1 MTAALPKVF
10 LLAGPT
16 CSGKTALA
24 LEIAAQLPVEI
35 ISVDSTQVYRGLD
48 IGAAKPSAEL
58 RARVPHHLLDIRDP
72 SDPYDAGAF
81 VSDAVRL
88 AAEISARGRWPL
100 LVGGTMLY
108 FRALLQG
115 LATLPAANSAVR
127 AQLDAEAIFK
137 GWPALHA
144 ELAQI
149 DSAAAA
155 RIHPNDPQRIQ
166 RALEVYRVSGKP
178 ISVWQQESTRP
189 APVQVLRRWV
199 LMPVDRAQLH
209 ARIAERFEQMLH
221 AGFVD
226 EVRQLRERGDLHADL
241 PAIRSVGYRQ
251 FWQLLSDHPRPDTE
265 QVAAALQESIAAT
278 RQLARRQM
286 TWINADPDWLRLPVN
301 GAADIPRLA
310 CELAH
315 DMAASGTPC

>member
-1 MTAALPKVF
+1 MTAAVPKVF

-24 LEIAAQLPVEI
+24 LEIAARLPVEI

-48 IGAAKPSAEL
+48 IGAAKPSAAV
-58 RARVPHHLLDIRDP
+58 RAGVPHHLIDIRDP

-88 AAEISARGRWPL
+88 AAEITARGRWPL

-115 LATLPAANSAVR
+115 LASLPAANSAVR

-137 GWPALHA
+137 GWPAMHA

-166 RALEVYRVSGKP
+166 RALEVYRLSGKP

-199 LMPVDRAQLH
+199 LMPVDRLQLH
-209 ARIAERFEQMLH
+209 ARIAERFQQMLRE
-221 AGFVD
+221 GFLD
-226 EVRQLRERGDLHADL
+226 EVRRLRARADLHADL
-241 PAIRSVGYRQ
+241 PAMRAVGYRQ
-251 FWQLLSDHPRPDTE
+251 FWQLLSDHPNPDAE

-278 RQLARRQM
+278 RQLARRQL
-286 TWINADPDWLRLPVN
+286 TWINADLDWLRLPVN
-301 GAADIPRLA
+301 DGADIPRLA

-315 DMAASGTPC
+315 DMAALGTPC

>member
-1 MTAALPKVF
+1 
-10 LLAGPT
+10 
-16 CSGKTALA
+16 
-24 LEIAAQLPVEI
+24 
-35 ISVDSTQVYRGLD
+35 
-48 IGAAKPSAEL
+48 
-58 RARVPHHLLDIRDP
+58 
-72 SDPYDAGAF
+72 
-81 VSDAVRL
+81 
-88 AAEISARGRWPL
+88 
-100 LVGGTMLY
+100 MLY

-144 ELAQI
+144 ELAQV
-149 DSAAAA
+149 DRAAAA

-178 ISVWQQESTRP
+178 ISAWQQESTRP

-199 LMPVDRAQLH
+199 LMPTDRALLH
-209 ARIAERFEQMLH
+209 ARIAERFQQMLRE
-221 AGFVD
+221 GFVE
-226 EVRQLRERGDLHADL
+226 EVRRLRERGDMHADL

-251 FWQLLSDHPRPDTE
+251 FWQLLADHPDPGTE
-265 QVAAALQESIAAT
+265 QVTAALQESIAAT

-286 TWINADPDWLRLPVN
+286 TWINADPDWQRLPVHD
-301 GAADIPRLA
+301 AADISRLA

>member
-1 MTAALPKVF
+1 MTGTLPKVF

-48 IGAAKPSAEL
+48 IGAAKPSAAV
-58 RARVPHHLLDIRDP
+58 RAGVPHHLIDVRDP

-88 AAEISARGRWPL
+88 AGEITARGRWPL

-108 FRALLQG
+108 YRALLQG

-127 AQLDAEAIFK
+127 AQLDAEAMFK

-144 ELAQI
+144 ELAQV
-149 DSAAAA
+149 DSVAAA

-189 APVQVLRRWV
+189 APVQALRRWV

-209 ARIAERFEQMLH
+209 ARIAERFQQMLRD
-221 AGFVD
+221 GFLA
-226 EVRQLRERGDLHADL
+226 EVRSLHGRADLHADL
-241 PAIRSVGYRQ
+241 PAMRAVGYRQ
-251 FWQLLSDHPRPDTE
+251 FWQLLSDHPNPDAE

-286 TWINADPDWLRLPVN
+286 TWINADPDWLRLAVN
-301 GAADIPRLA
+301 DAADIARLA

-315 DMAASGTPC
+315 DMAALGTPC

>member
-1 MTAALPKVF
+1 MTARLPKVF

-24 LEIAAQLPVEI
+24 LAIAAQLPVEI

-48 IGAAKPSAEL
+48 IGAAKPAAAV
-58 RARVPHHLLDIRDP
+58 RALVPHHLVDIRDP

-81 VSDAVRL
+81 ASDAVRL

-127 AQLDAEAIFK
+127 AQLDEEAMQR
-137 GWPALHA
+137 GWPAMHA
-144 ELAQI
+144 ELAQV

-166 RALEVYRVSGKP
+166 RALEVYRLSGKP

-189 APVQVLRRWV
+189 APVEALRRWV
-199 LMPVDRAQLH
+199 LMPADRAQLH
-209 ARIAERFEQMLH
+209 ARIAERFQQMLRD
-221 AGFVD
+221 GFVD
-226 EVRQLRERGDLHADL
+226 EVRRLRARADLHADL
-241 PAIRSVGYRQ
+241 PALRAVGYRQ
-251 FWQLLSDHPRPDTE
+251 FWQLLADHPDPDAA
-265 QVAAALQESIAAT
+265 QIAAALQESIAAT

-286 TWINADPDWLRLPVN
+286 TWINADPDWLRLPVHD
-301 GAADIPRLA
+301 AADIARLG

-315 DMAASGTPC
+315 DMAALGTPC

>member
-1 MTAALPKVF
+1 MTAAMPKVF

-35 ISVDSTQVYRGLD
+35 ISVDATQVYRGLD
-48 IGAAKPSAEL
+48 IGAAKPSLAV
-58 RARVPHHLLDIRDP
+58 RAQVTHHLIDIRDP
-72 SDPYDAGAF
+72 SNPYGAGAF
-81 VSDAVRL
+81 VGDAVRL

-115 LATLPAANSAVR
+115 LAALPAANSAVR

-149 DSAAAA
+149 DGAAAA

-166 RALEVYRVSGKP
+166 RALEVYRLSGKP

-189 APVQVLRRWV
+189 APMQVLRRWV
-199 LMPVDRAQLH
+199 LLPADRAQLH
-209 ARIAERFEQMLH
+209 VRIAERFQQMLH
-221 AGFVD
+221 DGFLD
-226 EVRQLRERGDLHADL
+226 EVRRLRQRSDLHADL
-241 PAIRSVGYRQ
+241 PAMRAVGYRQ
-251 FWQLLSDHPRPDTE
+251 FWQLLADHPHPDVE
-265 QVAAALQESIAAT
+265 QAAAALQESIAAT
-278 RQLARRQM
+278 RQLARRQL
-286 TWINADPDWLRLPVN
+286 TWINADPDWLRVPVKDY
-301 GAADIPRLA
+301 ADIPRLA
-310 CELAH
+310 RELAH
-315 DMAASGTPC
+315 DMAALGTPC

>member
-1 MTAALPKVF
+1 MNDTAPKVF

-48 IGAAKPSAEL
+48 IGAAKPPAAV
-58 RARVPHHLLDIRDP
+58 RAVVPHHLIDIRDP

-88 AAEISARGRWPL
+88 AAGITARGRWPL

-144 ELAQI
+144 ELAQV
-149 DSAAAA
+149 DSVAAA

-189 APVQVLRRWV
+189 APVQALRRWV
-199 LMPVDRAQLH
+199 LMPVDRPQLH
-209 ARIAERFEQMLH
+209 ARIAERFQQMLRD
-221 AGFVD
+221 GFLD
-226 EVRQLRERGDLHADL
+226 EVRRLRERADLHADL
-241 PAIRSVGYRQ
+241 PAMRAVGYRQ
-251 FWQLLSDHPRPDTE
+251 FWQLLADHPNPDAE

-301 GAADIPRLA
+301 DAADIPRLA

-315 DMAASGTPC
+315 DMAALRTPC